1 MNHSVTVVIL
11 AGGQSKRMQ
20 VQNKATVLFEGKPLI
35 THVIDRMKTQAKHIV
50 INTHRNQ
57 KDFEIFHLP
66 LIDDILD
73 IQEGPLLGI
82 LTSLQAIK
90 TDWIQFVPCDTPYL
104 PNDLIAIL
112 MKEVEAEK
120 TLVAVP
126 ETSDGLQSTCLLCHS
141 STLNNLQIF
150 FNQGG
155 RKIEDWIRQLAFS
168 IVQFNDKSQ
177 FLNVN
182 TQEELK
188 KAYL

>member
-35 THVIDRMKTQAKHIV
+35 THVIDRMKTQVKHIV

-90 TDWIQFVPCDTPYL
+90 TDWIQFVPCDTPNL
-104 PNDLIAIL
+104 PSDLIAIL

-188 KAYL
+188 KPYS

>member
-35 THVIDRMKTQAKHIV
+35 THVIDRMKTQAKHTV

-90 TDWIQFVPCDTPYL
+90 TDWIQFVPCDTPNL

-112 MKEVEAEK
+112 MEEVEAKK

-168 IVQFNDKSQ
+168 IVQFNDESQ

-188 KAYL
+188 KAYS

>member
-35 THVIDRMKTQAKHIV
+35 THVIDRMKTQAKHTV

-57 KDFEIFHLP
+57 KDFEIFNLP

-90 TDWIQFVPCDTPYL
+90 TDWIQFVPCDTPNL
-104 PNDLIAIL
+104 PSDLIAIL

-126 ETSDGLQSTCLLCHS
+126 ETSDGFQSTCLLCHS

-188 KAYL
+188 KAYS

>member
-20 VQNKATVLFEGKPLI
+20 VQNKATVLLEGKPLI
-35 THVIDRMKTQAKHIV
+35 THVIDRMKTQAKHTV

-90 TDWIQFVPCDTPYL
+90 TDWIQFVPCDTPNL
-104 PNDLIAIL
+104 PNDLNAIL
-112 MKEVEAEK
+112 MEEVAAKK

-168 IVQFNDKSQ
+168 IVQFNDESQ

-188 KAYL
+188 KAYS

>member
-1 MNHSVTVVIL
+1 VNHSVTVVIL

-35 THVIDRMKTQAKHIV
+35 THVIDRMKTQVKHIV

-90 TDWIQFVPCDTPYL
+90 TDWIQFVPCDTPNL
-104 PNDLIAIL
+104 PSDLIAIL

-188 KAYL
+188 KAYS

>member
-1 MNHSVTVVIL
+1 VVIL

-35 THVIDRMKTQAKHIV
+35 THVIDRMKTQAKHTV

-188 KAYL
+188 KAYS

>member
-35 THVIDRMKTQAKHIV
+35 THVIDRMKTQVKHIV

-90 TDWIQFVPCDTPYL
+90 TDWIQFVPCDTPNL
-104 PNDLIAIL
+104 PSDLIAIL

-188 KAYL
+188 KAYS

>member
-35 THVIDRMKTQAKHIV
+35 THVIDRMKTQAKHTV

-90 TDWIQFVPCDTPYL
+90 TDWIQFVPCDTPNL

-112 MKEVEAEK
+112 MEEVEAEK

-168 IVQFNDKSQ
+168 IVQFNDESQ
-177 FLNVN
+177 FLNIN

-188 KAYL
+188 KTYP

>member
-35 THVIDRMKTQAKHIV
+35 THVIDRMKTQAKHTV

-57 KDFEIFHLP
+57 KDFEIFNLP

-90 TDWIQFVPCDTPYL
+90 TDWIQFVPCDTPNL
-104 PNDLIAIL
+104 PSDLIAIL

-141 STLNNLQIF
+141 SALNNLQIF

-188 KAYL
+188 KAYS

>member
-20 VQNKATVLFEGKPLI
+20 VQNKATVLLEGKPLI

-90 TDWIQFVPCDTPYL
+90 TDWIQFVPCDTPNL

-112 MKEVEAEK
+112 MEEVEAEK

-168 IVQFNDKSQ
+168 IVQFNDESQ

-188 KAYL
+188 KAYS

>member
-20 VQNKATVLFEGKPLI
+20 VQNKATVLLEGKPLI
-35 THVIDRMKTQAKHIV
+35 THVIDRMKTQAKHTV

-57 KDFEIFHLP
+57 KDFEIFQLP

-90 TDWIQFVPCDTPYL
+90 TDWIQFVPCDTPNL

-112 MKEVEAEK
+112 MEEVEAKK

-168 IVQFNDKSQ
+168 IVQFNDESQ

-188 KAYL
+188 KAYS

>member
-20 VQNKATVLFEGKPLI
+20 VQNKATVLFQGKPLI
-35 THVIDRMKTQAKHIV
+35 THVIDRMKTQAKHTV

-112 MKEVEAEK
+112 MKKVEAEK

-168 IVQFNDKSQ
+168 IVQFNDESQ

-188 KAYL
+188 KVYS

>member
-1 MNHSVTVVIL
+1 
-11 AGGQSKRMQ
+11 
-20 VQNKATVLFEGKPLI
+20 
-35 THVIDRMKTQAKHIV
+35 MKTQAKHTV

-188 KAYL
+188 KAYS

>member
-35 THVIDRMKTQAKHIV
+35 THVIDRMKTQAKHTV

-90 TDWIQFVPCDTPYL
+90 TDWIQFVPCDTPNL

-112 MKEVEAEK
+112 MEEVEAEK

-141 STLNNLQIF
+141 STLKNLQIF

-168 IVQFNDKSQ
+168 IVQFNDESQ

-188 KAYL
+188 KAYS

>member
-20 VQNKATVLFEGKPLI
+20 VQNKATVLFEGKSLI
-35 THVIDRMKTQAKHIV
+35 IHVIDRMKTQAKHIV

-90 TDWIQFVPCDTPYL
+90 TDWIQFVPCDTPNL

-168 IVQFNDKSQ
+168 IVQFNDESQ

-188 KAYL
+188 KAYS

>member
-1 MNHSVTVVIL
+1 VNHSVTVVIL

-35 THVIDRMKTQAKHIV
+35 THVIDRMKTQAKHTV

-90 TDWIQFVPCDTPYL
+90 TDWIQFVPCDTPNL
-104 PNDLIAIL
+104 PSDLIAIL

-126 ETSDGLQSTCLLCHS
+126 ETSDGFQSTCLLCHS

-188 KAYL
+188 KAYS

>member
-1 MNHSVTVVIL
+1 VNHSVTVVIL

-35 THVIDRMKTQAKHIV
+35 THVIDRMKTQAKHTV

-188 KAYL
+188 KAYS

>member
-20 VQNKATVLFEGKPLI
+20 VQNKATVLLEGKPLI
-35 THVIDRMKTQAKHIV
+35 THVIDRMKTQAKHTV

-90 TDWIQFVPCDTPYL
+90 TDWIQFVPCDTPNL

-112 MKEVEAEK
+112 MEEVEAEK

-168 IVQFNDKSQ
+168 IVQFNDESQ

-188 KAYL
+188 KAYS

>member
-20 VQNKATVLFEGKPLI
+20 VQNKATVLLEGKPLI
-35 THVIDRMKTQAKHIV
+35 THVIDRMKTQAKHTV

-82 LTSLQAIK
+82 LTSLQTIK
-90 TDWIQFVPCDTPYL
+90 TDWIQFVPCDTPNL

-112 MKEVEAEK
+112 MEEVEAKK

-168 IVQFNDKSQ
+168 IVQFNDESQ

-188 KAYL
+188 KAYS

>member
-35 THVIDRMKTQAKHIV
+35 THVIDRMKTQAKHTV

-90 TDWIQFVPCDTPYL
+90 TDWIQFVPCDTPNL

-126 ETSDGLQSTCLLCHS
+126 ETSGGLQSTCLLCHS

-168 IVQFNDKSQ
+168 IVQFNDESQ

-188 KAYL
+188 KAFL

>member
-20 VQNKATVLFEGKPLI
+20 VQNKATVLFEGKSLI

-90 TDWIQFVPCDTPYL
+90 TDWIQFVPCDTPNL

-168 IVQFNDKSQ
+168 IVQFNDESQ

-188 KAYL
+188 KAYS

>member
-20 VQNKATVLFEGKPLI
+20 VQNKATVLLEGKPLI
-35 THVIDRMKTQAKHIV
+35 THVIDRMKTQAKHTV

-112 MKEVEAEK
+112 MKAVEAEK

-141 STLNNLQIF
+141 STLKNLQIF
-150 FNQGG
+150 FNQGE

-168 IVQFNDKSQ
+168 IVQFNDESQ

-188 KAYL
+188 KAYS

>member
-20 VQNKATVLFEGKPLI
+20 VQNKATILFKGKPLI

-90 TDWIQFVPCDTPYL
+90 TDWIQFVPCDTPNL

-168 IVQFNDKSQ
+168 TVQFNDVSQ

-188 KAYL
+188 KAYS

>member
-1 MNHSVTVVIL
+1 VNHSVTVVIL

-20 VQNKATVLFEGKPLI
+20 VQNKATVLFEGKSLI
-35 THVIDRMKTQAKHIV
+35 AHVIDRMKTQAKHIV

-168 IVQFNDKSQ
+168 IVQFNDESQ

-188 KAYL
+188 KAYS

>member
-35 THVIDRMKTQAKHIV
+35 THVIDRMKTQAKHTV

-57 KDFEIFHLP
+57 KDFEIFQLP

-90 TDWIQFVPCDTPYL
+90 TDWIQFVPCDTPNL

-112 MKEVEAEK
+112 MEEVAAKK

-168 IVQFNDKSQ
+168 IVQFNDESQ

-188 KAYL
+188 KAYS

>member
-20 VQNKATVLFEGKPLI
+20 VQNKATILFKGKPLI

-90 TDWIQFVPCDTPYL
+90 TDWIQFVPCDTPNL

-112 MKEVEAEK
+112 MEEVEAKK

-168 IVQFNDKSQ
+168 IVQFNDESQ

-188 KAYL
+188 KAYS

>member
-35 THVIDRMKTQAKHIV
+35 THVIDRMKTQAKHTV

-112 MKEVEAEK
+112 MKKVEAEK

-168 IVQFNDKSQ
+168 IVQFNDELQ

-188 KAYL
+188 KTYS

>member
-35 THVIDRMKTQAKHIV
+35 THVIDRMKTQTKHTV

-90 TDWIQFVPCDTPYL
+90 TDWIQFVPCDTPNL
-104 PNDLIAIL
+104 PSDLITIL

-155 RKIEDWIRQLAFS
+155 RKIEDWIRQLSFS

-188 KAYL
+188 KAYS

>member
-1 MNHSVTVVIL
+1 MSNSATVVIL

-35 THVIDRMKTQAKHIV
+35 THVIDRMKTQAKHTV

-90 TDWIQFVPCDTPYL
+90 TDWIQFVPCDTPNL
-104 PNDLIAIL
+104 PSDLIAIL

-168 IVQFNDKSQ
+168 IVQFNDESQ

-188 KAYL
+188 KAYS

>member
-1 MNHSVTVVIL
+1 VNHSVTVVIL

-20 VQNKATVLFEGKPLI
+20 VQNKATVLFEGKSLI

-90 TDWIQFVPCDTPYL
+90 TDWIQFVPCDTPNL
-104 PNDLIAIL
+104 PSDLIAIL

-188 KAYL
+188 KAYS

>member
-1 MNHSVTVVIL
+1 VNHSVTVVIL

-90 TDWIQFVPCDTPYL
+90 TDWIQFVPCDTPNL
-104 PNDLIAIL
+104 PSDLIAIL

-188 KAYL
+188 KAYS

>member
-35 THVIDRMKTQAKHIV
+35 THVIDRMKTQAKHTV

-57 KDFEIFHLP
+57 KDFEIFNLP

-90 TDWIQFVPCDTPYL
+90 TDWIQFVPCDTPNL
-104 PNDLIAIL
+104 PSDLIAIL

-126 ETSDGLQSTCLLCHS
+126 ETSDGFQSTCLLCHS
-141 STLNNLQIF
+141 SALNNLQIF

-188 KAYL
+188 KAYS

>member
-20 VQNKATVLFEGKPLI
+20 VQNKATVLLEGKPLI
-35 THVIDRMKTQAKHIV
+35 THVIDRMKTQAKHTV

-90 TDWIQFVPCDTPYL
+90 TDWIQFVPCDTPNL

-112 MKEVEAEK
+112 MEEVEAKK

-168 IVQFNDKSQ
+168 IVQFNDESQ
-177 FLNVN
+177 FLNLN

-188 KAYL
+188 KAYS